1 MGDLAKELA
10 IADPRLRLA
19 GRRPIGI
26 IAGSGP
32 EAGVDLWSKLLRQNQ
47 RRLGALYRGDLDAPE
62 LVIRS
67 DPLLGL
73 SMELEQNE
81 GPIWERLRHAAV
93 AIADSTA
100 AYAIACNTLN
110 YFAPQLQ
117 ALDLPAELVSFQS
130 VVTTLIERE
139 GIGRLCLLGAA
150 PVTSMSR
157 WSAYYGLES
166 LVDVEAVEQAEALH
180 RLIYDI
186 KALGPGDP
194 TLRPR
199 FAEMLCGVESDT
211 VVLAC
216 TELPL
221 IADIETD
228 KRLVDLTELVAGAL
242 VERSFAGH

>member
-1 MGDLAKELA
+1 MDDLADSLVKASGQPLQT
-10 IADPRLRLA
+10 

-26 IAGSGP
+26 IGGSGP
-32 EAGVDLWSKLLRQNQ
+32 EAGVDLWSKVLRENQ

-62 LVIRS
+62 VIIHS

-81 GPIWERLRHAAV
+81 ALVWERLRRAAV

-110 YFAPQLQ
+110 YFAAKLQ
-117 ALDLPAELVSFQS
+117 DLKLPAELVSFQS
-130 VVTTLIERE
+130 EVSALIERE
-139 GIGRLCLLGAA
+139 RLERLCLLGAA
-150 PVTSMSR
+150 PVTSMNG
-157 WSAYYGLES
+157 WSAYDGLQDLLE
-166 LVDVEAVEQAEALH
+166 VEGVKEPAALH
-180 RLIYDI
+180 QLIYDI
-186 KALGPGDP
+186 KVLGPAAEP
-194 TLRPR
+194 LRPR
-199 FAEMLCGVESDT
+199 FAEILSRVESE
-211 VVLAC
+211 VVLLAC

-228 KRLVDLTELVAGAL
+228 KRLVDVTDLVAAAL